1 MKKFNKT
8 KIAFSHP
15 SSKINIKLFKEH
27 IKCVNQCKFDLVLK
41 QLINNKVKY

>member
-8 KIAFSHP
+8 KTAFSQP
-15 SSKINIKLFKEH
+15 ILRNIKLFKEH